1 MTRGM
6 TTKEA
11 IKILA
16 GQELYYD
23 RDKQFIA
30 DCKARRVAVRSLKA
44 WGKVRNEITMLP
56 HFNREEVI
64 NIIDKHLAEIENEEG
79 TEVN

>member
-1 MTRGM
+1 MTGEI
-6 TTKEA
+6 TVKEA

-23 RDKQFIA
+23 RDKQYIA
-30 DCKARRVAVRSLKA
+30 ECKARRVAVRSLKA

-56 HFNREEVI
+56 HFDREEVI
-64 NIIDKHLAEIENEEG
+64 NIIDKHLAEIESEDKE
-79 TEVN
+79 